1 MQRAVA
7 AWAVF
12 TAVIS
17 GRSSVG
23 ENNLS
28 FLQISYPLITIPLH
42 SPVAVTVSWKWD
54 VGIPFVRAL
63 FAAGSPSQAMFPKA
77 VCRPCWH
84 GQAAGWGHKAL
95 PAQQGVGRGEPFR
108 WVSQG
113 RKQLTLLY
121 HLTLQHE
128 AVPLPWVTVQLLL
141 SVSFWLSGWN
151 RWNSFTY
158 NKMTLPVELP

>member
-42 SPVAVTVSWKWD
+42 SPVAVTVS
-54 VGIPFVRAL
+54 
-63 FAAGSPSQAMFPKA
+63 
-77 VCRPCWH
+77 
-84 GQAAGWGHKAL
+84 
-95 PAQQGVGRGEPFR
+95 
-108 WVSQG
+108 
-113 RKQLTLLY
+113 
-121 HLTLQHE
+121 
-128 AVPLPWVTVQLLL
+128 
-141 SVSFWLSGWN
+141 
-151 RWNSFTY
+151 
-158 NKMTLPVELP
+158 